1 MYTAAVLRNSKEK
14 TKQETAGL
22 VMKRFVRVMALLLC
36 VCSAGVL
43 GGIAYTDAVT
53 AQAFTVSVG
62 ETLRLPSAMVSV
74 REQGAWQTCT
84 REGGEY
90 DATVS
95 LFGIFPVREVSVN
108 VEERPDAAVCGMPF
122 GIKMFTQG
130 VLVVGLSDVDSR
142 QGAKSPA
149 RSAGLRVGDSI
160 LSIDG
165 QEVSTTAQVASIVEN
180 SKGYPLRLRVRRAQV
195 EFDVTLTPLA
205 SVKEQCLKAGMWV
218 RDSAAGIGT
227 LTFYDVTSGVFGG
240 LGHPVNDADTGERVP
255 ISSGEIVPATIFGVT
270 KGQVGSPGELLGSF
284 RKGSWGV
291 LMNNVDTGLYGVL
304 SEQPDAWATL
314 PIAYKQEVTEGKA
327 QMITTVAGD
336 RPIAYNIEIEKV
348 DYRDGVPTQNMVI
361 RVTDDVLLEATGG
374 VLCGMSGSPIVQNG
388 KLVGAVTH
396 VFVGDPTRGYAIF
409 AENMLSSARSLV
421 MPMQEDA
428 A

>member
-1 MYTAAVLRNSKEK
+1 M
-14 TKQETAGL
+14 
-22 VMKRFVRVMALLLC
+22 MKRFVKVLSVLLVALS
-36 VCSAGVL
+36 SAVF
-43 GGIAYTDAVT
+43 GGIAYVDAVT
-53 AQAFTVSVG
+53 AASFTVEAG
-62 ETLRLPSAMVSV
+62 ETLQLPSVITSV
-74 REQGAWQTCT
+74 RESGVWQTQAH
-84 REGGEY
+84 EGGEY
-90 DATVS
+90 EATVS
-95 LFGIFPVREVSVN
+95 LLGVFPVRKVRVEVTD
-108 VEERPDAAVCGMPF
+108 RPDVAVCGMPF

-142 QGAKSPA
+142 QGSKSPA
-149 RSAGLRVGDSI
+149 RLAGLRVGDSI
-160 LSIDG
+160 LSVDG
-165 QEVSTTAQVASIVEN
+165 EAVSTTAQVASMVEN
-180 SKGYPLRLRVRRAQV
+180 SNGYPLTLHVRRGQV

-227 LTFYDVTSGVFGG
+227 LTFYDVTSGVFAG

-255 ISSGEIVPATIFGVT
+255 ISSGEIVPASIFGVT

-284 RKGSWGV
+284 EKGSWGV
-291 LMNNVDTGLYGVL
+291 LMTNLDTGLYGVL

-314 PIAYKQEVTEGKA
+314 PVAYKQEITEGEA
-327 QMITTVAGD
+327 QLITTVAGQ
-336 RPIAYNIEIEKV
+336 RPVAYSIEIEDV

-361 RVTDDVLLEATGG
+361 RVTDEVLLEATGG

-388 KLVGAVTH
+388 RLVGAVTH

-409 AENMLSSARSLV
+409 AENMVASAQAVV
-421 MPMQEDA
+421 MSDQEDA

>member
-1 MYTAAVLRNSKEK
+1 MR
-14 TKQETAGL
+14 
-22 VMKRFVRVMALLLC
+22 RFVRVLSLLLC
-36 VCSAGVL
+36 VLSALVF

-53 AQAFTVSVG
+53 AESFTVSTG
-62 ETLRLPSAMVSV
+62 DSLKLPSVLASV
-74 REQGAWQTCT
+74 RENGVWQTQA
-84 REGGEY
+84 RESGRYE
-90 DATVS
+90 ATVS
-95 LFGIFPVREVSVN
+95 LFGIFPVREVA
-108 VEERPDAAVCGMPF
+108 VEVKEHPDVAVCGMPF

-142 QGAKSPA
+142 QGSKSPA
-149 RSAGLRVGDSI
+149 RLAGLRVGDCI

-165 QEVSTTAQVASIVEN
+165 EAVSTTAQVASIVEN
-180 SKGYPLRLRVRRAQV
+180 SKGHSLSLRVRRAQV

-205 SVKEQCLKAGMWV
+205 SVKERCLKAGMWV

-227 LTFYDVTSGVFGG
+227 LTFYDVTSGVFAG

-255 ISSGEIVPATIFGVT
+255 ISSGEIVPASVFGVT

-284 RKGSWGV
+284 QKGSWGV
-291 LMNNVDTGLYGVL
+291 LMTNIDTGLYGVL

-314 PIAYKQEVTEGKA
+314 PIAYKQEVTEGEA
-327 QMITTVAGD
+327 QLITTIAGD
-336 RPIAYNIEIEKV
+336 RPIAYNITIEKV
-348 DYRDGVPTQNMVI
+348 DYRDSVPTQNMVI
-361 RVTDDVLLEATGG
+361 HVTDEVLLEATGG

-388 KLVGAVTH
+388 SLVGAVTH
-396 VFVGDPTRGYAIF
+396 VFVGDPTRGYAVF
-409 AENMLSSARSLV
+409 AENMLDSAQSLV

>member
-1 MYTAAVLRNSKEK
+1 
-14 TKQETAGL
+14 
-22 VMKRFVRVMALLLC
+22 MKGFVRGLSLLLC
-36 VCSAGVL
+36 VLSVAVF

-53 AQAFTVSVG
+53 AGSFTVSVG
-62 ETLRLPSAMVSV
+62 EALELPSSVASV
-74 REQGAWQTCT
+74 RENGAWQTQA
-84 REGGEY
+84 REGGRYE
-90 DATVS
+90 ATVS
-95 LFGIFPVREVSVN
+95 LFGIFPVREVSVE
-108 VEERPDAAVCGMPF
+108 VTERPDAAVCGMPF

-142 QGAKSPA
+142 QGSRSPA
-149 RSAGLRVGDSI
+149 RLAGLRVGDSI

-165 QEVSTTAQVASIVEN
+165 EAVSTTAQVASIVEN
-180 SKGYPLRLRVRRAQV
+180 SKGYPLSLRVRRAQV
-195 EFDVTLTPLA
+195 EFDVSLTPLA
-205 SVKEQCLKAGMWV
+205 SVKERCLKAGMWV

-227 LTFYDVTSGVFGG
+227 LTFYDVTSGVFAG

-255 ISSGEIVPATIFGVT
+255 ISSGEIVPASIFGVT

-284 RKGSWGV
+284 QKGSWGV
-291 LMNNVDTGLYGVL
+291 LMTNVDTGLYGVL

-314 PIAYKQEVTEGKA
+314 PIAYKQEVTEGEA

-336 RPIAYNIEIEKV
+336 RPIAYNITIEKV

-361 RVTDDVLLEATGG
+361 RVTDEVLLEATGG

-388 KLVGAVTH
+388 RLVGAVTH

-409 AENMLSSARSLV
+409 AENMLESAQTLV
-421 MPMQEDA
+421 MPMQEDVA
-428 A
+428 